1 MFLKIQPLSG
11 RKIVKIV
18 LFYPNKCCHH
28 RFSPCFLLSAL
39 PPQCF
44 QADITALGCSSLLP
58 VPLNFLSL

>member
-18 LFYPNKCCHH
+18 LFYPNKCHRHH
-28 RFSPCFLLSAL
+28 FSPCFLLSAL

-44 QADITALGCSSLLP
+44 GGGITALGRSSLLP